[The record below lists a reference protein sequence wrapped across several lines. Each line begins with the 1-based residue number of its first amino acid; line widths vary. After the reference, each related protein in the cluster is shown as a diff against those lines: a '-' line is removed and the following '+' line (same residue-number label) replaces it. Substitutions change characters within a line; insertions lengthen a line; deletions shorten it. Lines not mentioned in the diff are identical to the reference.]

1 MVEPDLRA
9 GLLETVHD
17 VRIAASTALSLR
29 SNAASTALSLRSNA
43 ATCWRDRQTYFSSV
57 ANF

>member
-29 SNAASTALSLRSNA
+29 SNAA
-43 ATCWRDRQTYFSSV
+43 TCWRDRQTYFSSV